1 MSKTHYHT
9 SDGQTFNNDQIKK
22 MVSKAKEEKL
32 SEQLNEYAFNFCV
45 KCQNEGFEFCEWD
58 DLEYGIL
65 DCSHIIS
72 VKEAK
77 ESGRSELC
85 WDKDNIQIICR
96 HHHKEFDNNQ
106 LKFKK

>member
-9 SDGQTFNNDQIKK
+9 SNGETLTRAELDRRIKW
-22 MVSKAKEEKL
+22 AKRKLIEEQKD
-32 SEQLNEYAFNFCV
+32 YYGYNFCERSIMHNV
-45 KCQNEGFEFCEWD
+45 EKN
-58 DLEYGIL
+58 DLEYSIL

-72 VKEAK
+72 VKEAT

-85 WDKDNIQIICR
+85 YALSNIQIICR
-96 HHHKEFDNNQ
+96 KCHKQFDNNQ

>member
-9 SDGQTFNNDQIKK
+9 SDGEMLSRLQLDQRIR
-22 MVSKAKEEKL
+22 KAKEMKL
-32 SEQLNEYAFNFCV
+32 EHQKNAVGYNFCQ
-45 KCQNEGFEFCEWD
+45 KCSEENFENCDWD
-58 DLEYGIL
+58 GLEYGIL

-72 VKEAK
+72 VKSAT
-77 ESGRSELC
+77 ESGKSELC
-85 WDKDNIQIICR
+85 YSLDNIQIICR